1 MTESSAPG
9 ASTSTGTLNSSNNLP
24 KITSN
29 RNKHA
34 PDSLHVNQRSSSSKS
49 NGAVP
54 NLASSNSNES
64 SNSSNSSGN
73 AALPLNMSYP
83 TNKRYD
89 NQVNHEEIVKETH
102 RINIDY
108 NPISGRKML
117 NTYEIVRELGRG
129 EHGKVK
135 LGYDR
140 ERNIYA
146 AIKLLNRKE
155 KPRLGRPQ
163 GSSTEE
169 KIHREIAILKKC
181 LHPNIV
187 RLLEV
192 LDDES
197 SRKIYLVLEY
207 CAKGE
212 IRWQNSRGDPV
223 LTREQTRS
231 VAQNVALGLEY
242 LHLNGIIH
250 RDIKPANL
258 LVSQDDMVKISDF
271 GVSYAVTQEGDLA
284 SELELSKTVGTPA
297 FFSPELCVPTEF
309 YDNGERKT
317 PQINEKVD
325 VWAFGVTLY
334 CFLYGDLPFEA
345 DNEYELFKVIANDD
359 VQFPK
364 ASRDDE
370 DLILANDLIRKLL
383 TKDPNA
389 RPTIT
394 EIKRHPWMLKNME
407 SKQRSEFLHSS
418 ENKTIDVS
426 NEEVNEA
433 IRGASFRTRI
443 KKGISKFVDQIRP
456 SKNTSGSNASSTSSS
471 SAALFSPGSS
481 TSVKREADAKSKSGQ
496 ATRNSPPQERRLRSY
511 IKQQLQNGSLSQSQ
525 SQSQQKQQ
533 QQQQRPGGAHR
544 QNSDISVLSN
554 ETGETGISNSSLKSH
569 STPSV
574 LTNENTTPLS
584 KAARGN
590 LNSGSSTSPRTPAK
604 TPAVSSA
611 GALNTTKSKELYE
624 NPGRGA
630 VSDSQVP
637 KALPDFNDSN
647 LSLNSMVSVI
657 SSADSNCPSTEEN
670 AVPIGLMPMHLA
682 DDNSLTSDSKLPSLE
697 NLKIDQT
704 ASPYAQRQESNSS
717 HFLPE
722 LEIPRLDEGNVF
734 GEDVSESS
742 SSSEDDEYGELTLVI
757 GRNRSRSVEGGGR
770 APFKGPSSQ

>member
-1 MTESSAPG
+1 MTDSSAPG
-9 ASTSTGTLNSSNNLP
+9 TASRTGAMPPSSKP
-24 KITSN
+24 GIASPRN
-29 RNKHA
+29 RNTPNSVSAK
-34 PDSLHVNQRSSSSKS
+34 PKSSSSPS
-49 NGAVP
+49 AGVVHSLPTTRNNSIDG
-54 NLASSNSNES
+54 SSRF
-64 SNSSNSSGN
+64 SG
-73 AALPLNMSYP
+73 PQNMSYP

-181 LHPNIV
+181 MHPNIV

-207 CAKGE
+207 CVKGE
-212 IRWQNSRGDPV
+212 IRWQNSRGEPV
-223 LTREQTRS
+223 LTRQQTRS

-297 FFSPELCVPTEF
+297 FFSPELCIPTEF

-317 PQINEKVD
+317 PHINEKVD

-345 DNEYELFKVIANDD
+345 DNEYELFKVIAHDD
-359 VQFPK
+359 VEFPN
-364 ASRDDE
+364 APSDDE
-370 DLILANDLIRKLL
+370 DLVLANDLIRKLL
-383 TKDPNA
+383 TKDPNS
-389 RPTIT
+389 RPTMT
-394 EIKRHPWMLKNME
+394 DIKQHPWMLKDMSSN
-407 SKQRSEFLHSS
+407 QRRDFIRST

-443 KKGISKFVDQIRP
+443 KQGFSKFVDQIRP
-456 SKNTSGSNASSTSSS
+456 SKNTSSSNNSSASSSHSTALSSLGSNTNNKKEVKYDSKAAPSS
-471 SAALFSPGSS
+471 
-481 TSVKREADAKSKSGQ
+481 
-496 ATRNSPPQERRLRSY
+496 RNSPPQDRRLRSY
-511 IKQQLQNGSLSQSQ
+511 IKHQLQNGSH
-525 SQSQQKQQ
+525 SQQPPHHHSA
-533 QQQQRPGGAHR
+533 RPTGTNH
-544 QNSDISVLSN
+544 QSSDSSVLSN
-554 ETGETGISNSSLKSH
+554 DTDTSNGSLKSH

-574 LTNENTTPLS
+574 ITNQNNYTSRSPP
-584 KAARGN
+584 
-590 LNSGSSTSPRTPAK
+590 NSASNGPFASSPRTRAK
-604 TPAVSSA
+604 TPETSRSGVT
-611 GALNTTKSKELYE
+611 NTYQSPQLYN
-624 NPGRGA
+624 NPTRGT
-630 VSDSQVP
+630 VSDSHVTT
-637 KALPDFNDSN
+637 LPNFNDGSN

-657 SSADSNCPSTEEN
+657 SSSDSNGASNGASSDE
-670 AVPIGLMPMHLA
+670 AAIASFGLMPMRLP

-697 NLKIDQT
+697 NLKFDSTVNSYGQ
-704 ASPYAQRQESNSS
+704 SNGSS
-717 HFLPE
+717 HLLPE
-722 LEIPRLDEGNVF
+722 LEIPRLDETNVF

-742 SSSEDDEYGELTLVI
+742 SSSSSDDDDGGELTLVI
-757 GRNRSRSVEGGGR
+757 GRNRSRSNDGGNGR
-770 APFKGPSSQ
+770 EAFKGPSSQ